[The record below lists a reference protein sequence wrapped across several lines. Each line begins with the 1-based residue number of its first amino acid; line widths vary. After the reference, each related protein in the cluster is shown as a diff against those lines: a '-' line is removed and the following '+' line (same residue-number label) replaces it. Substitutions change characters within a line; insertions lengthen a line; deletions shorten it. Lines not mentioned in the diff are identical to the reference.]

1 MAFVYYT
8 KGKNSLTVTD
18 GSRRKNMLSE
28 RAIYNAA
35 DMLIIMMMTINQFV
49 IHNVML
55 FYTKLE

>member
-1 MAFVYYT
+1 MAFVCYT

-35 DMLIIMMMTINQFV
+35 DMLIIIMTINQFV